1 MFDHRDADQV
11 NPGVTEKATKGV
23 EPAAADAAGRAFHFL
38 QELASDLSQDS
49 ISFPT
54 FIDATIRIR
63 DALSD
68 PDADVGRV
76 SQVVSGEPLVAA
88 KLVHLANSVAF
99 NPAGRKIAD
108 VRSAVTRVGF
118 DTVRTTA
125 AAIAL
130 EQVRASEE
138 LAPFAAEAERVWRH
152 SLDVAA
158 IAYVLARALTTLRPD
173 EALFAGL
180 VHDIGRFYLLSR
192 ASRYPE
198 LVGNRDEL
206 DAIVQDW
213 HPSIG
218 QAILQQLELPE
229 ALTVAVAEHELGN
242 YRFPPRNFTDLVTLA
257 NLAAHC
263 REGWRRGST
272 GEGAPELPEDSPV
285 FPELAEAAVEVQS
298 LIDALR

>member
-1 MFDHRDADQV
+1 MLDRRDADQV
-11 NPGVTEKATKGV
+11 NQGWGEAARGAPD
-23 EPAAADAAGRAFHFL
+23 PAAEAAGRAFRFL
-38 QELASDLSQDS
+38 QELASDLSKDS

-54 FIDATIRIR
+54 FIDATVKIR
-63 DALSD
+63 DTLSN
-68 PDADVGRV
+68 PDADVARV
-76 SQVVSGEPLVAA
+76 AQVVSGEPLLAA
-88 KLVHLANSVAF
+88 RLVHLANSIAF
-99 NPAGRKIAD
+99 NPGGRKIAD

-118 DTVRTTA
+118 NTVRTTA

-130 EQVRASEE
+130 EQVRASKE

-152 SLDVAA
+152 SLDAAA
-158 IAYVLARALTTLRPD
+158 IAYVLARSLTPLRPD

-192 ASRYPE
+192 ASKYPE
-198 LVGNRDEL
+198 LIEHRDEL
-206 DAIVQDW
+206 ETIIHEW

-218 QAILQQLELPE
+218 QAILQQLDLPE

-242 YRFPPRNFTDLVTLA
+242 YRFPPRNMTHLVTLA

-263 REGWRRGST
+263 REGRGTTASAD
-272 GEGAPELPEDSPV
+272 GAAELPEDSPV
-285 FPELAEAAVEVQS
+285 FPVLAEAASEVQS